1 MENINLAMLMTI
13 IGAITALTNI
23 IVQVLKKITWD
34 KIPTNFVAIAVAE
47 ILTLAAGGAYAQIH
61 TIPITWYLV
70 IGTVVVGFMSAYA
83 AMFGFDKL
91 REAVQ
96 SIGGGADEKWN

>member
-13 IGAITALTNI
+13 IGAITVLTNI

-61 TIPITWYLV
+61 TITITWYLV
-70 IGTVVVGFMSAYA
+70 IGAVVVGFMSAYA

-91 REAVQ
+91 READQ
-96 SIGGGADEKWN
+96 SIRGETKKKGN